1 MEFPWCVLLSGD
13 CKSLENLGSW
23 TQMWNFWGNGR
34 GQVFLGSFWCHISLV
49 HCAWVMRVQPFPA
62 LLKQL
67 TTPTNNTY
75 KEVRGAWKSKC
86 DNNDIL
92 DIVKSFHVFVG
103 FSCDWSK
110 LVANSRKVLPSCLW
124 LNKFPEGI
132 RLCVVWPR
140 WIWASSARC
149 STRRRLSGR
158 RRSSSLA
165 RWSTRCTNR
174 LKPASTRASTSDRSL
189 HPKKEFRSA
198 NPILPI
204 ISLPKVVKLP
214 KGEDFNDWLAVHV
227 VDFFN
232 RLDFYCQHHLKKCS
246 IDLLSLFW

>member
-1 MEFPWCVLLSGD
+1 MCIVHWWWASNHFPHSSSNSPHPRIIHTRKQEEHESPNVIIWHTWYCEVFPW
-13 CKSLENLGSW
+13 LG
-23 TQMWNFWGNGR
+23 G
-34 GQVFLGSFWCHISLV
+34 VFLW
-49 HCAWVMRVQPFPA
+49 
-62 LLKQL
+62 LKQACCKLLEGL
-67 TTPTNNTY
+67 T
-75 KEVRGAWKSKC
+75 
-86 DNNDIL
+86 IL
-92 DIVKSFHVFVG
+92 PVTQ
-103 FSCDWSK
+103 
-110 LVANSRKVLPSCLW
+110 
-124 LNKFPEGI
+124 KFPEGI

-165 RWSTRCTNR
+165 RWSTRCTSR

-189 HPKKEFRSA
+189 LHPKRKFRSA
-198 NPILPI
+198 NPILPM

-232 RLDFYCQHHLKKCS
+232 RLDWYCQHDRKKCN
-246 IDLLSLFW
+246 IDPPSLFS

>member
-1 MEFPWCVLLSGD
+1 MLIYLILWSLSMSPCLCG
-13 CKSLENLGSW
+13 
-23 TQMWNFWGNGR
+23 
-34 GQVFLGSFWCHISLV
+34 VFLW
-49 HCAWVMRVQPFPA
+49 
-62 LLKQL
+62 LKQACC
-67 TTPTNNTY
+67 
-75 KEVRGAWKSKC
+75 KFSE
-86 DNNDIL
+86 
-92 DIVKSFHVFVG
+92 SF
-103 FSCDWSK
+103 
-110 LVANSRKVLPSCLW
+110 KVLPSCLW

-174 LKPASTRASTSDRSL
+174 LKPALTRASTSDRSL
-189 HPKKEFRSA
+189 LHPKRKFRSA
-198 NPILPI
+198 NPILPM

-232 RLDFYCQHHLKKCS
+232 RLDWYCQHDRKKCN
-246 IDLLSLFW
+246 IDPPSLFS

>member
-1 MEFPWCVLLSGD
+1 MLIYLILWSLSMSPCLCG
-13 CKSLENLGSW
+13 
-23 TQMWNFWGNGR
+23 
-34 GQVFLGSFWCHISLV
+34 VFLW
-49 HCAWVMRVQPFPA
+49 
-62 LLKQL
+62 LKQACC
-67 TTPTNNTY
+67 
-75 KEVRGAWKSKC
+75 KFSE
-86 DNNDIL
+86 
-92 DIVKSFHVFVG
+92 SF
-103 FSCDWSK
+103 
-110 LVANSRKVLPSCLW
+110 KVLPSCLW

-165 RWSTRCTNR
+165 RWSTRCTSR

-189 HPKKEFRSA
+189 LHPKRKFRSA
-198 NPILPI
+198 NPILPM
-204 ISLPKVVKLP
+204 ISLSKVVKLP

-232 RLDFYCQHHLKKCS
+232 RLDFYCQHDRKRCKIDPLSFHRINLIYGTVCEQCS
-246 IDLLSLFW
+246 KESCPTMSGGAKFEYLWQASLHKFYLTRCRNTDV

>member
-1 MEFPWCVLLSGD
+1 MGD
-13 CKSLENLGSW
+13 EGSTISRTPQATHHTHKSYILE
-23 TQMWNFWGNGR
+23 
-34 GQVFLGSFWCHISLV
+34 
-49 HCAWVMRVQPFPA
+49 A
-62 LLKQL
+62 
-67 TTPTNNTY
+67 
-75 KEVRGAWKSKC
+75 RGAWKSKC

-92 DIVKSFHVFVG
+92 DIVKSFHVLVG

-174 LKPASTRASTSDRSL
+174 LKPASTQASTSDRFL
-189 HPKKEFRSA
+189 HPKRIFRSA
-198 NPILPI
+198 NPILSI

-232 RLDFYCQHHLKKCS
+232 RLDFYCQYYRKRCK
-246 IDLLSLFW
+246 IDSLSLFW